1 MRNMKFI
8 VNVVLAVSSIAAL
21 AQESAR
27 TVQYHSQD
35 IVAIRAKVKYTTLIE
50 LPTTEKIM
58 EAATG
63 DKDFW
68 IVDVV
73 GNFCFVH
80 PAKQGI
86 ASNLNLI
93 TDKGNIYSFTL
104 QDISGSPGEPD
115 LKVIV
120 EPADRSAIVAA
131 SGPAQFVPAA
141 QLEQSKQQVA
151 ALQSHVEQAV
161 DEYKSGYP
169 TQLKF
174 DYVYKANQA
183 PFDIQSIYHD
193 DKFTYIKTNA
203 PEKFSVYE
211 MKDGKPNLVTY
222 DLREGT
228 YIIPKI
234 MDDGYVELG
243 KEADELCAERIT
255 RHDREQPYFS
265 HRRAG
270 RDARRTASRANT
282 ARPFRAA
289 QGRLAEEPQDVR
301 LLGAALL
308 VIVAALFSSTGK
320 KTPAQQAAA
329 KGQPPQPTLQDNTD
343 NNVQDMKNQVQ
354 AERQKE
360 QQAAMAAAA
369 GQDPAL
375 ASATPAQQAAA
386 AAFGPS
392 GEAPT
397 SCGPGRPCG
406 QAQQG
411 TMPPQLTPE
420 QQQAQLIAAKERER
434 ADNSRFASNLVYS
447 RLAEQRNSSRNSK
460 ARRCP
465 SSMTIPSG
473 RQRRV
478 SLTHEPEK
486 EQEETP
492 GGYKR
497 PLEANIDSAVG
508 QPYLVYEGSVLDTVL

>member
-1 MRNMKFI
+1 MKFI
-8 VNVVLAVSSIAAL
+8 VNTVLALASIVAL
-21 AQESAR
+21 GQESAR

-58 EAATG
+58 QAATG

-104 QDISGSPGEPD
+104 QDISGTSGEPD

-131 SGPAQFVPAA
+131 SGPPQFVSAA
-141 QLEQSKQQVA
+141 QLEQSKQQVN

-174 DYVYKANQA
+174 DYVYKTNQA

-228 YIIPKI
+228 YIIPKV

-243 KEADELCAERIT
+243 KKKMSFT
-255 RHDREQPYFS
+255 R
-265 HRRAG
+265 
-270 RDARRTASRANT
+270 
-282 ARPFRAA
+282 
-289 QGRLAEEPQDVR
+289 
-301 LLGAALL
+301 
-308 VIVAALFSSTGK
+308 
-320 KTPAQQAAA
+320 
-329 KGQPPQPTLQDNTD
+329 KG
-343 NNVQDMKNQVQ
+343 
-354 AERQKE
+354 
-360 QQAAMAAAA
+360 
-369 GQDPAL
+369 
-375 ASATPAQQAAA
+375 
-386 AAFGPS
+386 
-392 GEAPT
+392 
-397 SCGPGRPCG
+397 
-406 QAQQG
+406 
-411 TMPPQLTPE
+411 
-420 QQQAQLIAAKERER
+420 
-434 ADNSRFASNLVYS
+434 
-447 RLAEQRNSSRNSK
+447 
-460 ARRCP
+460 
-465 SSMTIPSG
+465 
-473 RQRRV
+473 
-478 SLTHEPEK
+478 
-486 EQEETP
+486 
-492 GGYKR
+492 
-497 PLEANIDSAVG
+497 
-508 QPYLVYEGSVLDTVL
+508 

>member
-1 MRNMKFI
+1 MKFI
-8 VNVVLAVSSIAAL
+8 VNAVLLVSSIAAL

-80 PAKQGI
+80 PAKPGI
-86 ASNLNLI
+86 SSNLNLI
-93 TDKGNIYSFTL
+93 TDKGNIYSFTV
-104 QDISGSPGEPD
+104 QDISSSSSEPD

-131 SGPAQFVPAA
+131 SGPPQFVAAA

-161 DEYKSGYP
+161 DEYKSSYP

-174 DYVYKANQA
+174 DYVYKANEA

-211 MKDGKPNLVTY
+211 IKDGKPNLVTY

-243 KEADELCAERIT
+243 KKRMS
-255 RHDREQPYFS
+255 F
-265 HRRAG
+265 
-270 RDARRTASRANT
+270 AR
-282 ARPFRAA
+282 
-289 QGRLAEEPQDVR
+289 
-301 LLGAALL
+301 
-308 VIVAALFSSTGK
+308 
-320 KTPAQQAAA
+320 
-329 KGQPPQPTLQDNTD
+329 KG
-343 NNVQDMKNQVQ
+343 
-354 AERQKE
+354 
-360 QQAAMAAAA
+360 
-369 GQDPAL
+369 
-375 ASATPAQQAAA
+375 
-386 AAFGPS
+386 
-392 GEAPT
+392 
-397 SCGPGRPCG
+397 
-406 QAQQG
+406 
-411 TMPPQLTPE
+411 
-420 QQQAQLIAAKERER
+420 
-434 ADNSRFASNLVYS
+434 
-447 RLAEQRNSSRNSK
+447 
-460 ARRCP
+460 
-465 SSMTIPSG
+465 
-473 RQRRV
+473 
-478 SLTHEPEK
+478 
-486 EQEETP
+486 
-492 GGYKR
+492 
-497 PLEANIDSAVG
+497 
-508 QPYLVYEGSVLDTVL
+508 

>member
-1 MRNMKFI
+1 MRLLKVI

-50 LPTTEKIM
+50 LPTAEKIM
-58 EAATG
+58 QAATG

-80 PAKQGI
+80 PAKQNI

-104 QDISGSPGEPD
+104 QDISGSSAEPD

-131 SGPAQFVPAA
+131 SGPPQFVPAA
-141 QLEQSKQQVA
+141 QLEQSKQQVN

-228 YIIPKI
+228 YIIPKV

-243 KEADELCAERIT
+243 KKRMN
-255 RHDREQPYFS
+255 F
-265 HRRAG
+265 
-270 RDARRTASRANT
+270 AR
-282 ARPFRAA
+282 
-289 QGRLAEEPQDVR
+289 
-301 LLGAALL
+301 
-308 VIVAALFSSTGK
+308 
-320 KTPAQQAAA
+320 
-329 KGQPPQPTLQDNTD
+329 KG
-343 NNVQDMKNQVQ
+343 
-354 AERQKE
+354 
-360 QQAAMAAAA
+360 
-369 GQDPAL
+369 
-375 ASATPAQQAAA
+375 
-386 AAFGPS
+386 
-392 GEAPT
+392 
-397 SCGPGRPCG
+397 
-406 QAQQG
+406 
-411 TMPPQLTPE
+411 
-420 QQQAQLIAAKERER
+420 
-434 ADNSRFASNLVYS
+434 
-447 RLAEQRNSSRNSK
+447 
-460 ARRCP
+460 
-465 SSMTIPSG
+465 
-473 RQRRV
+473 
-478 SLTHEPEK
+478 
-486 EQEETP
+486 
-492 GGYKR
+492 
-497 PLEANIDSAVG
+497 
-508 QPYLVYEGSVLDTVL
+508 

>member
-8 VNVVLAVSSIAAL
+8 VNVVLAVSSIVAL
-21 AQESAR
+21 GQESAR

-86 ASNLNLI
+86 SSNLNLI
-93 TDKGNIYSFTL
+93 TDRGNIYSFTL
-104 QDISGSPGEPD
+104 QDISASSGEPD

-151 ALQSHVEQAV
+151 AIQSHVEQAM
-161 DEYKSGYP
+161 DEYKSSYP

-211 MKDGKPNLVTY
+211 MKDGKPNHVTY

-234 MDDGYVELG
+234 MDEGYVELG
-243 KEADELCAERIT
+243 KKRMS
-255 RHDREQPYFS
+255 F
-265 HRRAG
+265 
-270 RDARRTASRANT
+270 AR
-282 ARPFRAA
+282 
-289 QGRLAEEPQDVR
+289 
-301 LLGAALL
+301 
-308 VIVAALFSSTGK
+308 
-320 KTPAQQAAA
+320 
-329 KGQPPQPTLQDNTD
+329 KG
-343 NNVQDMKNQVQ
+343 
-354 AERQKE
+354 
-360 QQAAMAAAA
+360 
-369 GQDPAL
+369 
-375 ASATPAQQAAA
+375 
-386 AAFGPS
+386 
-392 GEAPT
+392 
-397 SCGPGRPCG
+397 
-406 QAQQG
+406 
-411 TMPPQLTPE
+411 
-420 QQQAQLIAAKERER
+420 
-434 ADNSRFASNLVYS
+434 
-447 RLAEQRNSSRNSK
+447 
-460 ARRCP
+460 
-465 SSMTIPSG
+465 
-473 RQRRV
+473 
-478 SLTHEPEK
+478 
-486 EQEETP
+486 
-492 GGYKR
+492 
-497 PLEANIDSAVG
+497 
-508 QPYLVYEGSVLDTVL
+508 